1 MKPPM
6 STELAPQ
13 PLSAEELV
21 QRRKAVRKWVLLRG
35 ILLGALIAAW
45 WIFFAPDTMMERDR
59 TIILGF
65 VVGVVATGSYL
76 FNLLAVLGAAG
87 LASGNVAVSNT
98 ALRVDLPVML
108 LSTAILVP
116 VFWNGF
122 VISRLEGAILF
133 TGYAGYLAYLVLD
146 AAEHDATAIVELLA
160 LVVVPVVVVLFSVA
174 GYRGWRRERRSGEP
188 ELLTR

>member
-1 MKPPM
+1 MGLLTLTGGAQLMVWGAVRIARDLGVSDLVVGLTVVAVGTSLP
-6 STELAPQ
+6 ELAT
-13 PLSAEELV
+13 S
-21 QRRKAVRKWVLLRG
+21 VLAALRG
-35 ILLGALIAAW
+35 
-45 WIFFAPDTMMERDR
+45 ERD
-59 TIILGF
+59 LAVGN
-65 VVGVVATGSYL
+65 VVGSNL

-188 ELLTR
+188 ELLNR